1 MSKKKSPVWARK
13 MVLPQ
18 QNYFGKYIVEE
29 MSKKKKSRFGPG
41 KWFWLS
47 KIILANI

>member
-1 MSKKKSPVWARK
+1 

-29 MSKKKKSRFGPG
+29 MSKKNAGLAQENG
-41 KWFWLS
+41 FW
-47 KIILANI
+47 AQPA

>member
-1 MSKKKSPVWARK
+1 LGQEIVFAH
-13 MVLPQ
+13 
-18 QNYFGKYIVEE
+18 QNYFGKYVVEE
-29 MSKKKKSRFGPG
+29 MSKKNCGFGPG